1 MLEQHVLT
9 YVEDREQLENETK
22 SGVRR
27 IFNEWVNSAEAAAEQ
42 PNARAPPPDTHMSRY
57 GFCIHVDE
65 TSLRSV
71 LDKSDWHLNL
81 VSRLWVPEEEQEPD
95 DGDHEDDYD
104 YEAEQAELTEEE
116 REDNRLAEIW
126 LEIEGCTEE
135 DVGWCKVG
143 TGGLVELYLMLC
155 DQCGWD
161 LWYTR
166 PPQLVR

>member
-1 MLEQHVLT
+1 M
-9 YVEDREQLENETK
+9 
-22 SGVRR
+22 
-27 IFNEWVNSAEAAAEQ
+27 
-42 PNARAPPPDTHMSRY
+42 ARYR
-57 GFCIHVDE
+57 FCIHVDE

-71 LDKSDWHLNL
+71 LDKSEWHLNL

-95 DGDHEDDYD
+95 EGDPDDDHD

-116 REDNRLAEIW
+116 REDNRLTEIW

-155 DQCGWD
+155 DQRGWD